1 MRIPRRLYG
10 LGLIDAVDHAYVGST
25 FDEAPFVDRDLGLA
39 ILAAHQQIGLAIAR
53 GKLRRNNGGVIEG
66 GFFVADLP
74 APVGALLALCLPG
87 RCARGGCIKPVVAFQ
102 SLGIVLDLTAKLE
115 GFLGVGT

>member
-25 FDEAPFVDRDLGLA
+25 FDEAPFVDRDFGLA
-39 ILAAHQQIGLAIAR
+39 IFAAHQQIGLAIAR
-53 GKLRRNNGGVIEG
+53 GKLRRDNGGVIEG

-74 APVGALLALCLPG
+74 SPIGALLALCLRG
-87 RCARGGCIKPVVAFQ
+87 RCGR
-102 SLGIVLDLTAKLE
+102 
-115 GFLGVGT
+115 